1 MDIRVLTEAD
11 VAIYRPLRLRAVRE
25 EPESFGSSYEESVQR
40 PLEEMARRLRPD
52 PATGTVT
59 LGAFDPDL
67 VGMVG
72 LLRDSGRKMRHKA
85 MIWGMYTVP
94 EVRGRGVGRALLAAI
109 LAHARTVPGLEQVY
123 LTVVTT
129 QPIARALYESVGFV
143 PYGVEPR
150 ALKLGDRYLDEA
162 LMVLLLRDA

>member
-1 MDIRVLTEAD
+1 MHIRVLTEAD
-11 VAIYRPLRLRAVRE
+11 VTIYRPLRLRALRE
-25 EPESFGSSYEESVQR
+25 EPESFGSSYDEVAAR

-72 LLRDSGRKMRHKA
+72 LLRDSGLKTQHKA

-94 EVRGRGVGRALLAAI
+94 EVRGRGVGRALLGAL

-123 LTVVTT
+123 LAVVTT
-129 QPIARALYESVGFV
+129 RPVARRLYESFGFV
-143 PYGVEPR
+143 TYGVEPR
-150 ALKLGDRYLDEA
+150 ALKLADRYLDEA
-162 LMVLLLRDA
+162 LMVLMLSET

>member
-11 VAIYRPLRLRAVRE
+11 VALYRPLRLRALRE

-52 PATGTVT
+52 PATGSVT
-59 LGAFDPDL
+59 LGAFDPGL

-72 LLRDSGRKMRHKA
+72 LLRDSGRKMQHKA

-94 EVRGRGVGRALLAAI
+94 EVRGRGVGRALLGAI

-129 QPIARALYESVGFV
+129 QPIARALYESFGFV

-150 ALKLGDRYLDEA
+150 ALKLDDRYLDEV
-162 LMVLLLRDA
+162 LMVLRLT

>member
-1 MDIRVLTEAD
+1 MEIRVLTEAD
-11 VAIYRPLRLRAVRE
+11 VALYRPLRLRALQE
-25 EPESFGSSYEESVQR
+25 EPESFGSAYEESAQR
-40 PLEEMARRLRPD
+40 PLEEMAHRLRPD
-52 PATGTVT
+52 PTTGTVT
-59 LGAFDPDL
+59 LGAFDPGL

-72 LLRDSGRKMRHKA
+72 LLRDSGIKMQHKA

-94 EVRGRGVGRALLAAI
+94 EVRGRGVGRALLAAL

-129 QPIARALYESVGFV
+129 QPAARALYESFGFV

-150 ALKLGDRYLDEA
+150 TLKLGDRYLDEV
-162 LMVLLLRDA
+162 LMVLRLS

>member
-1 MDIRVLTEAD
+1 MDIRVLTEED
-11 VAIYRPLRLRAVRE
+11 VTLYRPLRLRALRE

-52 PATGTVT
+52 PATGSVT
-59 LGAFDPDL
+59 LGAFDPGL

-72 LLRDSGRKMRHKA
+72 LLRDSGRKMQHKA

-94 EVRGRGVGRALLAAI
+94 EVRGRGVGRALLGAI

-129 QPIARALYESVGFV
+129 QPIARALYESFDFV

-162 LMVLLLRDA
+162 LMVLRLT

>member
-1 MDIRVLTEAD
+1 MEIRVLTEAD
-11 VAIYRPLRLRAVRE
+11 GAIYRPLRLRALRE

-40 PLEEMARRLRPD
+40 PAEEMARRLRPD

-59 LGAFDPDL
+59 LGAFDPAL
-67 VGMVG
+67 VGIVG
-72 LLRDSGRKMRHKA
+72 LVRDSGLKMQHKA

-109 LAHARTVPGLEQVY
+109 LAHACTVPGLEQVY
-123 LTVVTT
+123 LAVVTT
-129 QPIARALYESVGFV
+129 RPVARQLYESFGFAT
-143 PYGVEPR
+143 YGVEPR

-162 LMVLLLRDA
+162 LMVLRLRDE